1 MKNKNAQVLPL
12 TDKGFTIGFEI
23 AFFAENT
30 ESRTELLNVTALAD
44 EQTELKAL
52 FGKPLRMF
60 EIKAPMLLKKA
71 RILRT
76 QTEKV
81 YEIDSKGKKGAL
93 LEVKQVQR
101 LRAIKASEL
110 FMELRVVSEH
120 TFKFATFERVAVP
133 YNGSEASMHSTLQNL
148 FGAIYE
154 TLTLHALTDSDAAA
168 WAEARFMHKGA
179 NRANSIE
186 ARKAATLQLMGLQ
199 VSEIVQPKAAQ

>member
-1 MKNKNAQVLPL
+1 MKNKNTQVLPL

-23 AFFAENT
+23 SFFAENT
-30 ESRTELLNVTALAD
+30 EGRTELLNVNALAD

-76 QTEKV
+76 QSEKIF
-81 YEIDSKGKKGAL
+81 EIDSKGKKGPL
-93 LEVKQVQR
+93 LEVKDVQR

-120 TFKFATFERVAVP
+120 SFKFATFERVAVP
-133 YNGSEASMHSTLQNL
+133 FNGSESSMHSTLQNL
-148 FGAIYE
+148 FSAIYE
-154 TLTLHALTDSDAAA
+154 TLTLHALTDKDAAA
-168 WAEARFMHKGA
+168 WAETRFLHRGG
-179 NRANSIE
+179 NRAQSIE
-186 ARKAATLQLMGLQ
+186 ARKAATLQLMSMQ
-199 VSEIVQPKAAQ
+199 VSEIVQKAAQ